1 MFNNTLTF
9 TALVL
14 GLDRLAEKESE
25 RQRTKGTGRKGER
38 ESWVIHHGEVSCPVL
53 PSHRSADRRHHSPH
67 FITAHPTIIESPQGG
82 RGSQSSM
89 RKEGI
94 EIVNMV
100 RVNEK

>member
-1 MFNNTLTF
+1 M
-9 TALVL
+9 

-25 RQRTKGTGRKGER
+25 RQRTKGTGRKGERER

-82 RGSQSSM
+82 RCSQTSI

-94 EIVNMV
+94 EIANME